1 MSDASRD
8 WLFDDGSLTA
18 RLQGRGKFSLRVVTQ
33 RLAPA
38 AADEAALFGLGRR
51 QRAWIREVVLS
62 VDGEPLVFA
71 HSVLPMHP
79 RGPLTRW
86 LARLGTRSLGS
97 MLFRHPGFSRTPL
110 LCQAIDRRHEL
121 HRRAVDALG
130 VAPDTLLWA
139 RRSNFG
145 FATQGLLVTEIFS
158 PALWAAL
165 AAEAVTKTPQIPATR
180 ADDA

>member
-1 MSDASRD
+1 MTQG
-8 WLFDDGSLTA
+8 LA
-18 RLQGRGKFSLRVVTQ
+18 RPS
-33 RLAPA
+33 
-38 AADEAALFGLGRR
+38 ADEATLFGLART

-62 VDGEPLVFA
+62 VDSEPLVFA

-79 RGPLTRW
+79 RGPLMRW
-86 LARLGTRSLGS
+86 LARLGNRSLGS

-121 HRRAVDALG
+121 HRRAVEALG

-145 FATQGLLVTEIFS
+145 FAAQGLLVTEIFS
-158 PALWAAL
+158 PALWSAL
-165 AAEAVTKTPQIPATR
+165 ADEAVTKTPQIPATR
-180 ADDA
+180 VDDA